1 MIFKLRLLLSNNS
14 IEFMQ
19 TKVEGAKTDHA
30 TQREA
35 QKKALKSLQSSEAG
49 VVKTEHFKDAIMEQW
64 RLRDMLTISALV
76 KLNDIFEADLQKEQ
90 MAAEH
95 KAVLEEAAARHGEEL
110 AKKEAHKKEI
120 EQELAAQAK
129 ARKKDK
135 KKLAEALEWE
145 AARVRAEL
153 ACSSDDEA

>member
-1 MIFKLRLLLSNNS
+1 MIFKLRLLLSK
-14 IEFMQ
+14 I
-19 TKVEGAKTDHA
+19 V
-30 TQREA
+30 
-35 QKKALKSLQSSEAG
+35 
-49 VVKTEHFKDAIMEQW
+49 
-64 RLRDMLTISALV
+64 
-76 KLNDIFEADLQKEQ
+76 
-90 MAAEH
+90 
-95 KAVLEEAAARHGEEL
+95 EEAAARHGEEL

-135 KKLAEALEWE
+135 KKLAEALETE